1 MALANSIDDG
11 LRLGDDAAA
20 IVYLREAH
28 HGEKPR
34 VADHLVD
41 GDGSPAHVG
50 EGLGGSFG
58 TGSAF
63 FLPRDLLRVLYRL
76 AVPDVVELGHN
87 VTGAAN
93 KVPDVKETPVGIR
106 RDPGRV
112 GLEGGDELGEF
123 LSDGGS

>member
-1 MALANSIDDG
+1 MHTPSMALANSIDDG

-58 TGSAF
+58 TGSAW
-63 FLPRDLLRVLYRL
+63 DSSY
-76 AVPDVVELGHN
+76 
-87 VTGAAN
+87 
-93 KVPDVKETPVGIR
+93 VKETPVGIR